1 MSNKLAIVGGT
12 GAVGRVFIEYLKT
25 HELPIDEIKIV
36 ASSRSAGKSIHL
48 NGSEIVVEDIENF
61 DFSSVNFAFF
71 SAGSEVAKKFA
82 PIAKESGCTVIDNSS
97 CFRKDKEF
105 PLIIPEVNGEL
116 LDNMKLP
123 QIISNPNCS
132 VSQLLVAIKPIHDLY
147 KVKRV
152 DVATYQSVSGTGKVP
167 LMS

>member
-82 PIAKESGCTVIDNSS
+82 PLQKSLAALSLTILHVLEKTKS
-97 CFRKDKEF
+97 F
-105 PLIIPEVNGEL
+105 L
-116 LDNMKLP
+116 
-123 QIISNPNCS
+123 
-132 VSQLLVAIKPIHDLY
+132 
-147 KVKRV
+147 
-152 DVATYQSVSGTGKVP
+152 
-167 LMS
+167 

>member
-71 SAGSEVAKKFA
+71 QPDQKLLKNLHLLQKSLAALS
-82 PIAKESGCTVIDNSS
+82 
-97 CFRKDKEF
+97 
-105 PLIIPEVNGEL
+105 LIILHVLEKKKSFP
-116 LDNMKLP
+116 
-123 QIISNPNCS
+123 
-132 VSQLLVAIKPIHDLY
+132 
-147 KVKRV
+147 
-152 DVATYQSVSGTGKVP
+152 
-167 LMS
+167 

>member
-48 NGSEIVVEDIENF
+48 NGSDVVVEDIENF

-71 SAGSEVAKKFA
+71 SAGSEVAKK
-82 PIAKESGCTVIDNSS
+82 ICTY
-97 CFRKDKEF
+97 C
-105 PLIIPEVNGEL
+105 
-116 LDNMKLP
+116 
-123 QIISNPNCS
+123 
-132 VSQLLVAIKPIHDLY
+132 
-147 KVKRV
+147 KRV
-152 DVATYQSVSGTGKVP
+152 W
-167 LMS
+167 LHCH

>member
-71 SAGSEVAKKFA
+71 LCRKLISKK
-82 PIAKESGCTVIDNSS
+82 I
-97 CFRKDKEF
+97 
-105 PLIIPEVNGEL
+105 
-116 LDNMKLP
+116 
-123 QIISNPNCS
+123 
-132 VSQLLVAIKPIHDLY
+132 
-147 KVKRV
+147 
-152 DVATYQSVSGTGKVP
+152 
-167 LMS
+167 